1 VSSSDDA
8 RGPTDRG
15 AKPQRAPRKQRVD
28 QLLVERGL
36 APSRERARALV
47 LAGKIYVGE
56 QRIEKAGDM
65 VPLEAALTLR
75 GEDLPY
81 VSRGGVKLAGALD
94 TLEVDPA
101 GLVCADFG
109 ASTGGF
115 TDCLLQ
121 RGAARVYAIDV
132 GHGQLHEKLVR
143 DPRVVVRDRTNAR
156 HLDASSLPEPIDL
169 VVIDASFIGM
179 EKLLPAA
186 HAVLRA
192 PTNEQAGGRLLAM
205 IKPQFEVGPAHL
217 KKGVVRDAA
226 IRAAAIG
233 RVAQAAR
240 ELGFEVHAV
249 RDSVLA
255 GPDGNVEAFL
265 WATRQRSPR
274 RGDGPP

>member
-1 VSSSDDA
+1 MHES
-8 RGPTDRG
+8 
-15 AKPQRAPRKQRVD
+15 AKKPARKQRAD

-47 LAGKIYVGE
+47 LAGKVYVGE
-56 QRIEKAGDM
+56 RRIEKAGDT
-65 VPLEAALTLR
+65 VALDAALTLR

-94 TLEVDPA
+94 TFAVELR

-132 GHGQLHEKLVR
+132 GHGQLHEKLTR
-143 DPRVVVRDRTNAR
+143 DPRVVVLDRTNAR
-156 HLDASSLPEPIDL
+156 HLVAGSLPEPIDL

-179 EKLLPAA
+179 GKLLPAA
-186 HAVLRA
+186 KAVLRPPVA
-192 PTNEQAGGRLLAM
+192 DHPPARLLAM
-205 IKPQFEVGPAHL
+205 IKPQFEVGPAQL
-217 KKGVVRDAA
+217 KKGVVRDASL
-226 IRAAAIG
+226 RSAAIE
-233 RVAQAAR
+233 RVAEAAR
-240 ELGFEVHAV
+240 ALGFEVHAV

-265 WATRQRSPR
+265 WATRGADPPASSP
-274 RGDGPP
+274 

>member
-1 VSSSDDA
+1 MA
-8 RGPTDRG
+8 
-15 AKPQRAPRKQRVD
+15 APKKQRID

-36 APSRERARALV
+36 VPSRERARALV
-47 LAGKIYVGE
+47 LAGKVYVGE
-56 QRIEKAGDM
+56 RRIEKAGDTLS
-65 VPLEAALTLR
+65 LEVEITLR

-94 TLEVDPA
+94 ALAIDPA

-143 DPRVVVRDRTNAR
+143 DPRVHVLDRTNAR
-156 HLDASSLPEPIDL
+156 HLDAGSLPEPIDL

-186 HAVLRA
+186 LAVLRA
-192 PTNEQAGGRLLAM
+192 PASGHAPARLLAM
-205 IKPQFEVGPAHL
+205 IKPQFEVGPAQL
-217 KKGVVRDAA
+217 KRGVVRDAA
-226 IRAAAIG
+226 IRAAAIA
-233 RVAQAAR
+233 RVAEGAR
-240 ELGFEVHAV
+240 ALGFTVEAV
-249 RDSVLA
+249 RDSVLP

-265 WATRQRSPR
+265 WAARAEV
-274 RGDGPP
+274 